1 MSISV
6 IRKELFQRIRDI
18 VPLVE
23 EGLKYGVPHLVG
35 EITSGEEPKV
45 DVSVTVFEN
54 SHHKILLPDSGVLLF
69 MFPVD
74 TPNPRRLFLE
84 LWMFLNGKSNGDTL
98 EPGSVI
104 RGVLKNALEKRGFEV
119 VWMTVNENAEGGYV
133 GVLATK
139 GGIRYRMTF
148 EKRGGE
154 FILLEKERT

>member
-1 MSISV
+1 MSKSV
-6 IRKELFQRIRDI
+6 IRKELFQR
-18 VPLVE
+18 VSELAPLVE

-35 EITSGEEPKV
+35 EINGDEEPKV
-45 DVSVTVFEN
+45 DISIAVFEN
-54 SHHKILLPDSGVLLF
+54 SHHRILLPDNGVLFF
-69 MFPVD
+69 MFPAD

-84 LWMFLNGKSNGDTL
+84 LWMFLNGKSSGDTL

-119 VWMTVNENAEGGYV
+119 VWMTVNENSDMGYV